1 MTDARTLLQSAL
13 EFAEF
18 CWREVPL
25 NDYAEE
31 KREALEQSI
40 RAHLAAEQQEPVAAG
55 VAWVM
60 GDDGQKTLGPKCC
73 DKTVAVRCPGYPHD
87 APPAAPAPEIESLV
101 RDIHKAVKRGED
113 TRDHGLIGNLRCILD
128 HVLTDPPDMTA
139 PAPVVPLTE
148 APVKKLIGDQA
159 AQGTS
164 SATTATTA
172 GSHATNGAS
181 SYRDTAVVP
190 LGYVLV
196 PVEPTPN
203 MNSHGV
209 LALYRASSG
218 DIDSIGREIAEAYR
232 AMLAAAPKVSP

>member
-40 RAHLAAEQQEPVAAG
+40 RSHLAAEQQEPVAAG

-113 TRDHGLIGNLRCILD
+113 TQDHGLIGNLRCILD
-128 HVLTDPPDMTA
+128 HVLPDPPDMTA
-139 PAPVVPLTE
+139 PAPVVPLTDEEIALAIFE
-148 APVKKLIGDQA
+148 ARVGHSPFKRDGSTSFRIARAVEQA
-159 AQGTS
+159 
-164 SATTATTA
+164 
-172 GSHATNGAS
+172 
-181 SYRDTAVVP
+181 
-190 LGYVLV
+190 
-196 PVEPTPN
+196 
-203 MNSHGV
+203 V
-209 LALYRASSG
+209 LAKMRAVERAHG
-218 DIDSIGREIAEAYR
+218 IG
-232 AMLAAAPKVSP
+232 VSP